1 MHMLP
6 PPPQVHHLLL
16 SNQCPSSLMGNVGAA
31 IASDPNFGSA
41 LAMAISSIVGT
52 SASRPGMLNNDT
64 NGCNNN
70 STSTSIIIAHDDA
83 S

>member
-6 PPPQVHHLLL
+6 PAQVHHLRL

-41 LAMAISSIVGT
+41 LAMAISSIVGA
-52 SASRPGMLNNDT
+52 SATHPGMLNNDA
-64 NGCNNN
+64 NGCPNIGSSA
-70 STSTSIIIAHDDA
+70 STVIAHDDA